1 MPLTPE
7 DRHVGYD
14 APDQNR
20 GQPSRSRRAARTDDI
35 IERWVVPNSDEAPCG
50 GQVEKTTSLAATKS
64 KHAPLA
70 AATRERAPKTHEHD
84 TRNDAQ
90 TPIEK
95 RAPRR
100 PVQRR
105 REGEADLSNYHK
117 TGHSPDGFV
126 AEGEGR
132 KACVC
137 GARRC
142 RRMSKTLISLRL

>member
-1 MPLTPE
+1 MSNRASVSPE

-35 IERWVVPNSDEAPCG
+35 IDRQVVPNSDEAPCG
-50 GQVEKTTSLAATKS
+50 GQVERRRPLRRRSQSMRPLRRRHAREPPKAQSATTK
-64 KHAPLA
+64 
-70 AATRERAPKTHEHD
+70 
-84 TRNDAQ
+84 RNDAQ

-100 PVQRR
+100 PLQRR
-105 REGEADLSNYHK
+105 REGGADLSNYHK
-117 TGHSPDGFV
+117 TGHSPDGLLLK
-126 AEGEGR
+126 GR
-132 KACVC
+132 GARRVCVC

-142 RRMSKTLISLRL
+142 